1 MDILVEIDDEVL
13 LQLLLMAKGR
23 RRSLNQEML
32 DILERAARPDPF
44 RVSPNRK
51 QSKRG
56 PRKAT
61 GPTAAT
67 TWKSCANASPTRY
80 SI

>member
-23 RRSLNQEML
+23 RRSLNEEML
-32 DILERAARPDPF
+32 DILELAARQDPF
-44 RVSPNRK
+44 RVPPKRK

-56 PRKAT
+56 PR
-61 GPTAAT
+61 
-67 TWKSCANASPTRY
+67 
-80 SI
+80 

>member
-13 LQLLLMAKGR
+13 LQLLLMAKGH

-44 RVSPNRK
+44 RVSPKRK
-51 QSKRG
+51 QSKRD
-56 PRKAT
+56 PR
-61 GPTAAT
+61 
-67 TWKSCANASPTRY
+67 
-80 SI
+80 